1 MGLRL
6 LNSVPCVARMLFLPA
21 IVRNSPNDL
30 FGIVTASKG
39 AFGECPIPLRLGD
52 LASRGALCLM

>member
-6 LNSVPCVARMLFLPA
+6 LNSVPCVARMLFFPA

-39 AFGECPIPLRLGD
+39 AFRECPIPL
-52 LASRGALCLM
+52 